1 MKVLVLT
8 TGRTGSMS
16 LFRACQHV
24 KNFTAGHDSKSGQL
38 AAERVKTNDQHIE
51 IDTRFAW
58 FLGRLAES
66 DNGDTH
72 YVHLTRNCHAIAT
85 SYNQRWANRKGIMRS
100 YCEGVLERDKP
111 SNDAEVATD
120 LVETVEANIK
130 TFLIGRPHSTI
141 KLETVAVDLPAF
153 FDAINA
159 DVDVAKALAEFE
171 HHHNHSRKL
180 STFTRSRF
188 KLSLAFDALERNLLR
203 LRKPR

>member
-24 KNFTAGHDSKSGQL
+24 KNFTTGHDSKSGQL
-38 AAERVKTNDQHIE
+38 AVERVQTSDQHIE

-58 FLGRLAES
+58 FLGRIAEC

-72 YVHLTRNCHAIAT
+72 YVHLTRNSHAIAT
-85 SYNQRWANRKGIMRS
+85 SYNRRWANRKGIMRS
-100 YCEGVLERDKP
+100 YCEGLLERDKP
-111 SNDAEVATD
+111 SNDAKVATD

-141 KLETVAVDLPAF
+141 TLENVAADLPLF

-159 DVDVAKALAEFE
+159 EVDVAKALAEFE
-171 HHHNHSRKL
+171 HRHNHSRKL
-180 STFTRSRF
+180 SAFTRTRF
-188 KLSLAFDALERNLLR
+188 KLSLAFDALERLLFR
-203 LRKPR
+203 LRKQR